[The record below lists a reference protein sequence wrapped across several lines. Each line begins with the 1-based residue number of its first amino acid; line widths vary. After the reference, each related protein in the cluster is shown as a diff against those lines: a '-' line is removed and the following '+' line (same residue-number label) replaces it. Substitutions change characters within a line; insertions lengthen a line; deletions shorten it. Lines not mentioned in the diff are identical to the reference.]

1 MSTKHSPTP
10 WVLDGAD
17 GGLVVADMEVQ
28 AEQLKSNAGTP
39 REWRAIGRTDSDGFA
54 EVVALAHPSNAEFI
68 VKCVNAHDD
77 LVHALNWLLSAF
89 YDGGEGGPEATLNR
103 QRAAA
108 INAEVVLHKHGEVPC
123 AKS

>member
-1 MSTKHSPTP
+1 MSKEHSPLP
-10 WVLDGAD
+10 WVLDGA
-17 GGLVVADMEVQ
+17 GGALIVADMESQ
-28 AEQLKSNAGTP
+28 ADQLLKNAGTP
-39 REWRAIGRTDSDGFA
+39 LEWRAVGVPDPDGLA
-54 EVVALAHPSNAEFI
+54 EIVALAHPTNAEFI
-68 VKCVNAHDD
+68 VRCVNAHDD